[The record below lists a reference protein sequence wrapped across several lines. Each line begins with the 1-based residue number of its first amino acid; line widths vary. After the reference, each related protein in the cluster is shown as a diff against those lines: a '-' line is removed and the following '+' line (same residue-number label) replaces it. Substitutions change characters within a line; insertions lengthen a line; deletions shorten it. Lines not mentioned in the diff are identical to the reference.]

1 MYQQEATARRARA
14 PSAAPAYDAPRAAVD
29 ATERDLAR
37 LATASHD
44 LRDPLQAIAS
54 YVDLLADGFCGP
66 VTSEQRSYLTRV
78 RGYVLHLAAVVDS
91 ILVLARAEHRGLAP
105 ELSDVAVAEL
115 LTDVHTLV
123 EPFAAA
129 RGVSVAVD
137 CERAPVAVR
146 GERTALLRVLANLAA
161 NAVKF
166 TPRGGRVCLSA
177 LGDSDAV
184 ELRVA
189 DTGPGIPCAQLET
202 IFEPFVQ
209 AHATDEVDRRGA
221 GLGLAIAR
229 DLTRLM
235 GGELFVRSAVGVG
248 SLFAARF
255 PTTPVPRSGRSE
267 IPRCGDAA
275 AAWIAQI
282 RPAKEAP

>member
-1 MYQQEATARRARA
+1 MYQQEAAARRARA
-14 PSAAPAYDAPRAAVD
+14 PSAAPAYGAPRAAVD

-44 LRDPLQAIAS
+44 LRDPLQAIAAH
-54 YVDLLADGFCGP
+54 VELLADGFCGP
-66 VTSEQRSYLTRV
+66 VTSEQRRYLTRV
-78 RGYVLHLAAVVDS
+78 SGYVHHLAAVVDS
-91 ILVLARAEHRGLAP
+91 VLVLARAEQRGLAP
-105 ELSDVAVAEL
+105 ELSDVTVAEL
-115 LTDVHTLV
+115 LADVHALV

-137 CERAPVAVR
+137 CERAPAVVR
-146 GERTALLRVLANLAA
+146 GERTALLRVLANLAG

-166 TPRGGRVCLSA
+166 TSPGGRVCLSA

-209 AHATDEVDRRGA
+209 LHPTDEVDRRGA

-255 PTTPVPRSGRSE
+255 PAAPVPRSGRSE
-267 IPRCGDAA
+267 IPPCGDADPDR
-275 AAWIAQI
+275 IAHI
-282 RPAKEAP
+282 RSSKEAP